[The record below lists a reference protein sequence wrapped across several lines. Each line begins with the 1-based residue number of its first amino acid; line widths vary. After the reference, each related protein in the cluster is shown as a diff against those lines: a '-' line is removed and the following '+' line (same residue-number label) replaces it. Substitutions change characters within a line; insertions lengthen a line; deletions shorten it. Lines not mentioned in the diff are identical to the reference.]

1 VTQTQAT
8 VENDNKYFVLGYIL
22 ITETPVMAAIST
34 SCKNKI
40 PINVILLATK
50 LTNSFYIDNSPFT
63 HCHYGSSPH
72 T

>member
-8 VENDNKYFVLGYIL
+8 VENDKYFVLGYIL
-22 ITETPVMAAIST
+22 ITETPVMPAISA

-40 PINVILLATK
+40 SINVTLLATK
-50 LTNSFYIDNSPFT
+50 LTNSFYNGNSPFT
-63 HCHYGSSPH
+63 HCHYGGSLH